1 MVGVLGLVYGMEEFV
16 MKFLMLP
23 TDFVPYGS
31 YSNECG
37 FCYCF
42 DVCGMD
48 NWCDGYCG
56 DYDPCPGHL
65 CGGYCTMPEK
75 PDK

>member
-1 MVGVLGLVYGMEEFV
+1 MGVVYGMEESV

-23 TDFVPYGS
+23 TGFIPSSSCYIYYNDWS
-31 YSNECG
+31 ECPT
-37 FCYCF
+37 
-42 DVCGMD
+42 D
-48 NWCDGYCG
+48 WCDGYCG

>member
-1 MVGVLGLVYGMEEFV
+1 

-23 TDFVPYGS
+23 TDFIPS
-31 YSNECG
+31 SSCSNNCIDWFECDTDS
-37 FCYCF
+37 CIP
-42 DVCGMD
+42 
-48 NWCDGYCG
+48 YCG

-75 PDK
+75 PDKQYRNVSN

>member
-1 MVGVLGLVYGMEEFV
+1 
-16 MKFLMLP
+16 MKFLVLP
-23 TDFVPYGS
+23 TDFDSPNNCSDYG
-31 YSNECG
+31 CLG
-37 FCYCF
+37 LFTCTT
-42 DVCGMD
+42 D
-48 NWCDGYCG
+48 WCIPYCG

>member
-1 MVGVLGLVYGMEEFV
+1 MGLVYGMEEFV
-16 MKFLMLP
+16 MKFLVLP
-23 TDFVPYGS
+23 MGFIPSDDNCPVNYYG
-31 YSNECG
+31 CPK
-37 FCYCF
+37 
-42 DVCGMD
+42 DI
-48 NWCDGYCG
+48 WCDGYCG

>member
-1 MVGVLGLVYGMEEFV
+1 MGLVYGMEEFV
-16 MKFLMLP
+16 MKFLVLP
-23 TDFVPYGS
+23 TDLALS
-31 YSNECG
+31 YNCSDFECMD
-37 FCYCF
+37 FYCPT
-42 DVCGMD
+42 D
-48 NWCDGYCG
+48 WCIPYCG